1 MRLPVCR
8 PPCCLPASPCS
19 LEPNESLASGVY
31 AGQCTKCHTTLKFR
45 VKAAEAAPKETCC
58 AGTGKCGSKSAL
70 KSAGVGSPDPISSI
84 SFTLNGTPVGLAHSP
99 MRACTHPVTAGHC
112 QQPRPADDAQ
122 RVHPHGGQ
130 PQGAGQGVVRWRH
143 VAHAAQGTKK
153 SCQEGGCGACVVSLT
168 QFNPVQQKNATFSVN
183 SVCRAAR
190 ALRAADCGS
199 ACARCAASTARR

>member
-58 AGTGKCGSKSAL
+58 AGTGKCGSKSAP

-84 SFTLNGTPVGLAHSP
+84 SFTLNGTPVW
-99 MRACTHPVTAGHC
+99 RT
-112 QQPRPADDAQ
+112 RPC
-122 RVHPHGGQ
+122 VH
-130 PQGAGQGVVRWRH
+130 A
-143 VAHAAQGTKK
+143 
-153 SCQEGGCGACVVSLT
+153 LT
-168 QFNPVQQKNATFSVN
+168 
-183 SVCRAAR
+183 
-190 ALRAADCGS
+190 L
-199 ACARCAASTARR
+199 